1 MAEFDRHALVVSS
14 SRYADP
20 TLQPLTA
27 PTEDADALA
36 AVLRD
41 PGVGGFRVRE
51 IIDQPSWV
59 VAEEVERFFV
69 ERNLNDVSLFYFS
82 GHGIKDEDGALYF
95 AAMNTK
101 RQFLRSTA
109 VPSDHMVA
117 AMRRCRSRQQVLLL
131 DCCYAGAFSRAM
143 LTKGDERV
151 GVQERF
157 ATEGAGRVVITA
169 SDAMQYAFEGDQL
182 RGEAPLSVFTRTLVD
197 GIRTGEADQN
207 HDGRVSLDELYDY
220 VYERI
225 RVMNASQTPTTSNLD
240 KRGEIVIAL
249 NPHVTT
255 PEPEAELV
263 ETERPA
269 EATGRV
275 EPVAG
280 AMSPPGDEAEVPA
293 PQPAVPAGNGGR
305 AAEVEASFVASE
317 IVSVEHAARSI
328 LGGAALSPDG
338 HYLATS
344 ETGPGESVRIWE
356 VPSGRQ
362 MLSLKIIAYA
372 LCFSLDGHYL
382 ASASGVGTQL
392 WELPEG
398 REVLSLKGAGAAFSP
413 DGRYLATTISKTVR
427 MWELPGGGEVF
438 ELKAAHQLLGEAAFS
453 PDGHLLAARG
463 LSTARVWELPSGRE
477 VCAVKHGNF
486 WNNITDVAFSPD
498 GRYLATVSK
507 TVRMWELPRG
517 LEAGSVGHEGISKLA
532 FSPDGRYL
540 VTTGQDDVAARVW
553 ELLSGREIER
563 VSHPGVYD
571 VAFSPDGRYLVTA
584 GKHTDRVWQVSSEPS
599 A

>member
-27 PTEDADALA
+27 PTDDADALA
-36 AVLRD
+36 SVLRD

-182 RGEAPLSVFTRTLVD
+182 RGEAPLSVFTRTLVE

-263 ETERPA
+263 ETQRPVEVA
-269 EATGRV
+269 GRV
-275 EPVAG
+275 EPVAQ
-280 AMSPPGDEAEVPA
+280 AMSPPEDEAEVAA
-293 PQPAVPAGNGGR
+293 PQSAVPAGKGGR
-305 AAEVEASFVASE
+305 AAEVEAGFAVSE
-317 IVSVEHAARSI
+317 IVSVEHVGES
-328 LGGAALSPDG
+328 LWGGAALSPDG
-338 HYLATS
+338 RYLATTA
-344 ETGPGESVRIWE
+344 TGPGESVRIWE

-362 MLSLKIIAYA
+362 VLSLKAEDTPFA
-372 LCFSLDGHYL
+372 LAFSPDGHYF
-382 ASASGVGTQL
+382 ATGARL

-398 REVLSLKGAGAAFSP
+398 REVLSRKVSGSPAFSP
-413 DGRYLATTISKTVR
+413 DGRLLARAGSPPRV
-427 MWELPGGGEVF
+427 WELPGGREVI
-438 ELKAAHQLLGEAAFS
+438 ELKAGAGHHLHVAFS
-453 PDGHLLAARG
+453 PDGHLLAAST

-477 VCAVKHGNF
+477 VGAVKHGNF

-498 GRYLATVSK
+498 GGYLATVSK
-507 TVRMWELPRG
+507 TVRMWELPRC

-540 VTTGQDDVAARVW
+540 VTTAHRDVAARVW
-553 ELLSGREIER
+553 ELLSGREIDR

-571 VAFSPDGRYLVTA
+571 VAFTPDGRYLVTA
-584 GKHTDRVWQVSSEPS
+584 GKNTARVWRVSSDAS

>member
-27 PTEDADALA
+27 PTDDADALA
-36 AVLRD
+36 SVLRD

-182 RGEAPLSVFTRTLVD
+182 RGEAPLSVFTRTLVE

-220 VYERI
+220 VYKRI
-225 RVMNASQTPTTSNLD
+225 GVMNASQTPTTSNLD

-263 ETERPA
+263 ETQRPV
-269 EATGRV
+269 EAAGRA
-275 EPVAG
+275 EPVAR
-280 AMSPPGDEAEVPA
+280 AMSPPEDEAEVAA
-293 PQPAVPAGNGGR
+293 PQSAVPAGKGGR
-305 AAEVEASFVASE
+305 AAQVEDGFVVSE
-317 IVSVEHAARSI
+317 IVSVEHPGESVT
-328 LGGAALSPDG
+328 GGAALSPDG
-338 HYLATS
+338 RYLATT
-344 ETGPGESVRIWE
+344 EGGESVRIWE

-362 MLSLKIIAYA
+362 MHSLK
-372 LCFSLDGHYL
+372 
-382 ASASGVGTQL
+382 
-392 WELPEG
+392 
-398 REVLSLKGAGAAFSP
+398 AGATTWALAFSP
-413 DGRYLATTISKTVR
+413 DGRYLASACGFTQLWEVPEFREVLSLREGGTHVAFSPDGRLLAAAGSPPRV
-427 MWELPGGGEVF
+427 WELPGGGEVV
-438 ELKAAHQLLGEAAFS
+438 ELNAAQHFKVAFS
-453 PDGHLLAARG
+453 PDGDLLAADTF
-463 LSTARVWELPSGRE
+463 STGRVWELPSGRE

-486 WNNITDVAFSPD
+486 WNNITDIAFSPD
-498 GRYLATVSK
+498 GRNLATVAK
-507 TVRMWELPRG
+507 AVRLWALPRG
-517 LEAGSVGHEGISKLA
+517 LEAGSVGHEKISKLA

-540 VTTGQDDVAARVW
+540 VTTGHRDVAARVW
-553 ELLSGREIER
+553 ELLSGREIDR

-571 VAFSPDGRYLVTA
+571 VAFTPDGRYLVTA
-584 GKHTDRVWQVSSEPS
+584 GKNTARVWRVSSESS

>member
-27 PTEDADALA
+27 PTDDADALA

-41 PGVGGFRVRE
+41 PSVGGFRVRE

-182 RGEAPLSVFTRTLVD
+182 RGEAPLSVFTRTLVE

-263 ETERPA
+263 ETQRPVEVA
-269 EATGRV
+269 GRV
-275 EPVAG
+275 EPVAQ
-280 AMSPPGDEAEVPA
+280 AMSPPEDEAEVAA
-293 PQPAVPAGNGGR
+293 PQSAVPAGKGG
-305 AAEVEASFVASE
+305 AAEVEAGFAVSE
-317 IVSVEHAARSI
+317 IVSVEHVGES
-328 LGGAALSPDG
+328 LWGGAALSPDG
-338 HYLATS
+338 RYLATTA
-344 ETGPGESVRIWE
+344 TGPGESVRIWE

-362 MLSLKIIAYA
+362 VLSLKAEDTPFA
-372 LCFSLDGHYL
+372 LAFSPDGHYF
-382 ASASGVGTQL
+382 ATGARL

-398 REVLSLKGAGAAFSP
+398 REVLSRKVSGSPAFSP
-413 DGRYLATTISKTVR
+413 DGRLLARAGSPPRV
-427 MWELPGGGEVF
+427 WELPGGREVI
-438 ELKAAHQLLGEAAFS
+438 ELKAGAGHHLRVAFS
-453 PDGHLLAARG
+453 PDGHLLAAST

-477 VCAVKHGNF
+477 VGAVKHGNF

-498 GRYLATVSK
+498 GGYLATVSK
-507 TVRMWELPRG
+507 TVRMWELPRC

-540 VTTGQDDVAARVW
+540 VTTAHRDVAARVW
-553 ELLSGREIER
+553 ELLSGREIDR

-571 VAFSPDGRYLVTA
+571 VAFTPDGRYLVTA
-584 GKHTDRVWQVSSEPS
+584 GKNTARVWRVSSDAS